1 MTRAALVAFAALCV
15 VACSQSSSTHHA
27 PPTPSSLPAP
37 PAPPLVMSG
46 TLDLDVA
53 FTANVEL
60 DVQGSALDATV
71 TLSDGRGVAA
81 SGGELTGYGT
91 VESFPEADGVL
102 YTARFDEPAV
112 PSGPCGNKPVSL
124 ALALYRAHGAT
135 NVAGSLTPYCGA
147 DTWYGIPA
155 RTPLRLIGDLPTQ

>member
-1 MTRAALVAFAALCV
+1 MRRAALLVFATLFAA
-15 VACSQSSSTHHA
+15 ACSESSSAHHA
-27 PPTPSSLPAP
+27 SPEPSALPTP
-37 PAPPLVMSG
+37 PAPPSAMTG

-60 DVQGSALDATV
+60 SVQGTALDARV

-81 SGGELTGYGT
+81 SGSELTGYGT

-112 PSGPCGNKPVSL
+112 LSGPCGKRPVSL